1 LQYGR
6 AAAYAASISAKQ
18 SLSTGFTGRSLPVTQ
33 IKKKNLWNG
42 SNSGVAANAGS
53 ALAAAAARLPQ
64 NGTATKFM
72 AKEISDQ
79 RKAKHAESLIKQ
91 GATAGKSKKSKA
103 KKNELR
109 DLAFGKS

>member
-1 LQYGR
+1 
-6 AAAYAASISAKQ
+6 
-18 SLSTGFTGRSLPVTQ
+18 
-33 IKKKNLWNG
+33 
-42 SNSGVAANAGS
+42 
-53 ALAAAAARLPQ
+53 
-64 NGTATKFM
+64 M